1 MNQYLR
7 TGDLSVFEGND
18 EEYLKTI
25 NTLKNVINSNTTHKD
40 FICDRYVDG
49 NWLKN
54 FISDSSIDSNIAFE
68 DIAEEL
74 NKNVGYVQQ
83 QKGFISASVTPTDN
97 VFTDRPIK
105 IELYVPKGTHC
116 YATPNDYESEIIFN
130 TGVKFNLREA
140 KFENDNLILKILI
153 EEVNNG

>member
-18 EEYLKTI
+18 EQYLETI
-25 NTLKNVINSNTTHKD
+25 NVLKNVINSNKTHKD

-54 FISDSSIDSNIAFE
+54 FLSDSKVDSNIAFE
-68 DIAEEL
+68 DIAKEL
-74 NKNVGYVQQ
+74 NKHVGYAQQ
-83 QKGFISASVTPTDN
+83 QKGFISASVTPSDN
-97 VFTDRPIK
+97 VFQSRPIK
-105 IELYVPKGTHC
+105 LELHVPKGTHC

-140 KFENDNLILKILI
+140 IYDEDKQNMVLKIII
-153 EEVNNG
+153 EEV